1 MKIKKY
7 QYNCFT
13 CDGKQKDRVC
23 YKPTLNKEYC
33 HWRIVA
39 DNDLIKHGRGQE
51 TILTKMLDDFL
62 VEEDTRIMTKEELE
76 EFK

>member
-1 MKIKKY
+1 MNIKKY

-33 HWRIVA
+33 HWRIIA
-39 DNDLIKHGRGQE
+39 DHDLIRHNRGQE
-51 TILTKMLDDFL
+51 TKLTRMLNEFL
-62 VEEDTRIMTKEELE
+62 GKEHTL
-76 EFK
+76 KGMKGNK